1 MNGNRKFSL
10 LIASILLMPVI
21 VIAHHNAA
29 SHYILDQKITV
40 NGVVTEFRLINPHV
54 RIYFDVKTDD
64 GEIQKWLGEGNASS
78 VLRRRGWTDDHLK
91 PGDVITIS
99 GAPARDGG
107 YKIDWESIVLED
119 GTELRGGN
127 TKAGEL
133 EQQLRELDKRPRRPE
148 ESSRNNR
155 IPVCQQVVTCTRGQ
169 CMNRERRIDAA
180 AGRKKPCT
188 CNDEIRDI
196 VALPKGIRH

>member
-1 MNGNRKFSL
+1 ML
-10 LIASILLMPVI
+10 LAASMLLTPAI

-29 SHYILDQKITV
+29 SHYLLDQKISVT
-40 NGVVTEFRLINPHV
+40 GVVTEFRLINPHA
-54 RIYFDVKTDD
+54 RIYFDVKNDD

-107 YKIDWESIVLED
+107 HKIDWELIVLED

-133 EQQLRELDKRPRRPE
+133 EQQLRELDERPRRPE
-148 ESSRNNR
+148 E
-155 IPVCQQVVTCTRGQ
+155 
-169 CMNRERRIDAA
+169 
-180 AGRKKPCT
+180 
-188 CNDEIRDI
+188 
-196 VALPKGIRH
+196 